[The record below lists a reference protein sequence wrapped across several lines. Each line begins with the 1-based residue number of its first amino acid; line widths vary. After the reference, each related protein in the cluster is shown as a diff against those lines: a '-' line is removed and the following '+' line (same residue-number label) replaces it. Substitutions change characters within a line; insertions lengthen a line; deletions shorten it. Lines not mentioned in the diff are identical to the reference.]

1 MVSQYARSQMGK
13 YNRIH
18 DFCSRFAQQQR
29 YIASRRSDVE
39 HFQEVLFLATQAQ
52 ETETETETET
62 ESDPDPDPNPDP
74 DTDPDTDTDA

>member
-29 YIASRRSDVE
+29 YTASRRSDVE
-39 HFQEVLFLATQAQ
+39 NFREVLFLATQAQ
-52 ETETETETET
+52 ENESETE
-62 ESDPDPDPNPDP
+62 P
-74 DTDPDTDTDA
+74 DPDTDTDPDPDSDPDPDTDTDTDA